1 MEPWRLILPAHK
13 TAFGPEEE
21 ELHDQVRTHCIAGG
35 ALCGSVR
42 VFQQQQQRRRIQ
54 RVRLRR
60 HQQLVSVVR
69 TEQLR
74 LASEQRGE
82 SACSGYLNCACP
94 GGSFSQTAAESSS
107 CQQQIDSSCASAE
120 QSIVSCEEQN
130 CASQCGISGGSS
142 GGGSGSGSGSG
153 SSSGGTGDTTFSCVV
168 TTGTTT
174 ACTGYTGPSSET
186 STYQQS
192 CTAEGGTAGTGCP
205 TTNLVGCCKTSVS
218 GVTSEACYYDAQTG
232 MAAQSAC
239 TGSDETWST
248 SP

>member
-1 MEPWRLILPAHK
+1 MIKSGLIASLVALSAA
-13 TAFGPEEE
+13 AFA
-21 ELHDQVRTHCIAGG
+21 CSSSSNSGG
-35 ALCGSVR
+35 ASNACVYAGTSSSCQSCVQNSCGS
-42 VFQQQQQRRRIQ
+42 Q
-54 RVRLRR
+54 
-60 HQQLVSVVR
+60 VS
-69 TEQLR
+69 
-74 LASEQRGE
+74 SGE